1 MYIIKANSPTDAWLQ
16 SHQYL
21 LENGNKDVMNESIN
35 MSVEIENNF
44 DTDEKFDSLFREIF
58 GDDRIDYA
66 SSVTFVPPKPHP
78 FMDGLQYQ
86 QNDTSVKW
94 NKTYWG
100 RMISWNNE
108 FNQIEQTI
116 KRLKEHKNSK
126 TIAISI
132 YDPKSDGRKTM
143 AGMPCLLSI
152 DLKPRKDGLY
162 LTAFFRS
169 MRISKSGYADWVA
182 LCELGKFL
190 CEQADLKLKRVTTI
204 GGSVHLGDMN
214 NEKKNV
220 RKLFS
225 VWNS

>member
-21 LENGNKDVMNESIN
+21 LDNGNKDIMNESIN
-35 MSVEIENNF
+35 MSVEIEDNF

-66 SSVTFVPPKPHP
+66 SSVTFVPPTKHP
-78 FMDGLQYQ
+78 FVDGLQYQ

-108 FNQIEQTI
+108 FNQVEQTI

-143 AGMPCLLSI
+143 GGMPCLLSI

>member
-1 MYIIKANSPTDAWLQ
+1 MYIIKATSPTDAGLQ
-16 SHQYL
+16 SHRYL
-21 LENGNKDVMNESIN
+21 LDSGNKKVMNESIN
-35 MSVEIENNF
+35 MVVEIEDNF
-44 DTDEKFDSLFREIF
+44 DIDKTFDSTFREIF

-66 SSVTFVPPKPHP
+66 SSVTFVPPKQHP
-78 FMDGLQYQ
+78 FMEGLQYQ
-86 QNDTSVKW
+86 QNDVSVKW

-100 RMISWNNE
+100 RMINW
-108 FNQIEQTI
+108 
-116 KRLKEHKNSK
+116 
-126 TIAISI
+126 
-132 YDPKSDGRKTM
+132 D
-143 AGMPCLLSI
+143 MPCLLSV
-152 DLKPRKDGLY
+152 DLKPRKEGLY

-220 RKLFS
+220 RKLFD